1 MVLDSNI
8 KVLLSGGTNVSTSHS
23 DTEKCDKSS
32 ADSFVT
38 FLVGTSTTKYPI
50 MTSSSPQR
58 YSWQRSHDADD
69 EDDVDQKDGVVH
81 HADQQ

>member
-1 MVLDSNI
+1 M
-8 KVLLSGGTNVSTSHS
+8 STSHS

-50 MTSSSPQR
+50 MTRSSPKR
-58 YSWQRSHDADD
+58 YSWQRSHDAGDDDDDDDDDGDDDD
-69 EDDVDQKDGVVH
+69 EQSRAKLGSKDKGR
-81 HADQQ
+81 

>member
-1 MVLDSNI
+1 M
-8 KVLLSGGTNVSTSHS
+8 STSLP
-23 DTEKCDKSS
+23 DVQKCDKSS
-32 ADSFVT
+32 ADTFVT

-58 YSWQRSHDADD
+58 YSWQRSHDAGD

>member
-8 KVLLSGGTNVSTSHS
+8 KVLLSGGTNVSTSLS
-23 DTEKCDKSS
+23 DVQKCDKSS

-50 MTSSSPQR
+50 MTRSSPKR
-58 YSWQRSHDADD
+58 YSWQRSHDAGDD
-69 EDDVDQKDGVVH
+69 DDDD
-81 HADQQ
+81 D